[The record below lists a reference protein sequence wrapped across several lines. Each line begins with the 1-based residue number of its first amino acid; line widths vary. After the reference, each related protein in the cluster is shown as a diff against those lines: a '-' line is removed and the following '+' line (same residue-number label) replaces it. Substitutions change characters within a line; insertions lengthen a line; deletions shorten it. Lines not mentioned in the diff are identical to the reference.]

1 LGRSRKSWEG
11 PGIRKD
17 REGPG
22 RSRKD
27 WEGDQEGL
35 GRTRKDWEGVG
46 RTGKE
51 WEATLDFHLPNC
63 PIARNRTDAR
73 QNRMTQAKRR
83 TLTCK
88 VTPPFSSEVKRHL
101 SVPSQVK
108 CHLLFTEW
116 LTLSS

>member
-1 LGRSRKSWEG
+1 MGRSRKSWEG

-51 WEATLDFHLPNC
+51 
-63 PIARNRTDAR
+63 
-73 QNRMTQAKRR
+73 
-83 TLTCK
+83 
-88 VTPPFSSEVKRHL
+88 
-101 SVPSQVK
+101 
-108 CHLLFTEW
+108 
-116 LTLSS
+116 